1 MVTPTLPVAPL
12 LADTSAWSRAGAP
25 SVMARWAS
33 ALSRRALLTTP
44 PVMLE
49 LLYSATD
56 GHELRR
62 QEDAIADLR
71 SIPLTQAVARAA
83 LGAMRELS
91 DVQPGYHRLP
101 ATDYLIAAAAQE
113 AGVGVLHYDRHFD
126 RLSEVLEFESV
137 WLAPPGS
144 L

>member
-1 MVTPTLPVAPL
+1 MTEGLGDGPL

-25 SVMARWAS
+25 SVSAAWTS
-33 ALSRRALLTTP
+33 ALARRALLVTP
-44 PVMLE
+44 PVSLE

-56 GHELRR
+56 RHELGRV
-62 QEDAIADLR
+62 EDAIADLR

-83 LGAMRELS
+83 LGAMRELG
-91 DVQPGYHRLP
+91 DVQPGYHRVP
-101 ATDYLIAAAAQE
+101 VTDYLVAAAAQE

-126 RLSEVLEFESV
+126 RLAEILEFDSV
-137 WLAPPGS
+137 WLGPPGS